1 MLNSQRTSSNYFLR
15 PPLNKETLST
25 REIAFFFFP
34 LVLNVQLMSISHTVI
49 NGALARLEDY
59 ITALAGMSVAL
70 VVHLF
75 IASPSYQNHTITI
88 AMVRGRKS
96 VVGVLIF
103 IGLVALYVAVML
115 SLIAFTP
122 LGDFILIKLL
132 GTPTNVAVEAQKALY
147 ILAFLPFFTGIR
159 GFCQGL
165 IIRARKTSQVSFA
178 TGVRV
183 AALFIF
189 LLIGHKWFYGAQFG
203 AFALVSCVVT
213 ETLVISWFAW
223 RVGLPPNRGE
233 TEKSTAEILRY
244 SFPLAYSSCLQQTIP
259 LLISSIIGRLHD
271 GALALAAFGVIR
283 GFLFLLAGPM
293 RNLQQAYLTLVKTT
307 ADNRT
312 LLRFSFIVSLCLGFL
327 ILLTAGP
334 LNSFVLG
341 QLLGVETDL
350 RHYLQLPLA
359 ACSIFPFFYGLTNLL
374 RGWFAGADQTAQLGK
389 STLLKSSFLLLLWWP
404 LVAWQ
409 PPISGIAMAISL
421 LLAAELLESCYL
433 YYQRQQQPEIV
444 RHAAPL

>member
-1 MLNSQRTSSNYFLR
+1 MTEKNLTT
-15 PPLNKETLST
+15 K
-25 REIAFFFFP
+25 EIAFFFFP
-34 LVLNVQLMSISHTVI
+34 LILNVQLMSISHTVI
-49 NGALARLEDY
+49 NGALARLDDY

-96 VVGVLIF
+96 LLGVLIF
-103 IGLVALYVAVML
+103 IGLVAVYVAVML
-115 SLIAFTP
+115 ALIAFTP
-122 LGDFILIKLL
+122 LGDLILIKLL
-132 GTPTNVAVEAQKALY
+132 GTPTEVAVEAKKALY
-147 ILAFLPFFTGIR
+147 ILAILPFFTGIR

-165 IIRARKTSQVSFA
+165 IIRARRTSLVSFA

-183 AALFIF
+183 AALFGF
-189 LLIGHKWFYGAQFG
+189 LSVGYKWFYGAQLG

-213 ETLVISWFAW
+213 ETLVICWLAW
-223 RVGLPPNRGE
+223 KIHPPLDGGE
-233 TEKSTAEILRY
+233 PEKTTSEILRY

-293 RNLQQAYLTLVKTT
+293 RNLQQAYLTLVKTV

-312 LLRFSFIVSLCLGFL
+312 LLRFSIIISIGLGL
-327 ILLTAGP
+327 LVLLTAGP
-334 LNSFVLG
+334 LNKFILG
-341 QLLGVETDL
+341 DLLGIETDL

-359 ACSIFPFFYGLTNLL
+359 ACTIFPLFYGLTNLL
-374 RGWFAGADQTAQLGK
+374 RGWFAGASQTGQLGR
-389 STLLKSSFLLLLWWP
+389 STLLKSGFLLLLWWP
-404 LVAWQ
+404 LVIWQ
-409 PPISGIAMAISL
+409 PPISGITIAISL
-421 LLAAELLESCYL
+421 LLAAEILESSYL
-433 YYQRQQQPEIV
+433 YYQRQQQPEEI
-444 RHAAPL
+444 RRAAPL

>member
-1 MLNSQRTSSNYFLR
+1 MTEKSLT
-15 PPLNKETLST
+15 T

-49 NGALARLEDY
+49 NGALARLDDY
-59 ITALAGMSVAL
+59 VTALAGMSVAL

-96 VVGVLIF
+96 MISVLIF
-103 IGLVALYVAVML
+103 ITLVAIYVAAML

-122 LGDFILIKLL
+122 IGDFVLIKLL
-132 GTPTNVAVEAQKALY
+132 GTPLHIAAEAKKALY

-165 IIRARKTSQVSFA
+165 IIRARRTSLVSLA

-183 AALFIF
+183 AGLFGF
-189 LLIGHKWFYGAQFG
+189 LSVGYKYFSGAQLG
-203 AFALVSCVVT
+203 AVALVGCVIT
-213 ETLVISWFAW
+213 ETLVISWLAWKTHIPFA
-223 RVGLPPNRGE
+223 GKNA
-233 TEKSTAEILRY
+233 EKTTREILIY

-259 LLISSIIGRLHD
+259 LLISSIIGRLQD

-293 RNLQQAYLTLVKTT
+293 RNLQQAYLTLVKTVDDT
-307 ADNRT
+307 RI
-312 LLRFSFIVSLCLGFL
+312 LLRFSFIIAIVLGL
-327 ILLTAGP
+327 TVLLTAGP
-334 LNSFVLG
+334 LNQIILG

-350 RHYLQLPLA
+350 RRYLQWPLA
-359 ACSIFPFFYGLTNLL
+359 ACSFFPLFYGLTNLL
-374 RGWFAGADQTAQLGK
+374 RGWFAGADQTSQLGR
-389 STLLKSSFLLLLWWP
+389 STLLKSCFLLILWWP
-404 LVAWQ
+404 LVTWQ
-409 PPISGIAMAISL
+409 PPISGIAIAIGL
-421 LLAAELLESCYL
+421 LLAAEILESLYL
-433 YYQRQQQPEIV
+433 YYQRQQQAEIV
-444 RHAAPL
+444 RNAAPL

>member
-1 MLNSQRTSSNYFLR
+1 
-15 PPLNKETLST
+15 
-25 REIAFFFFP
+25 
-34 LVLNVQLMSISHTVI
+34 MSISHTII
-49 NGALARLEDY
+49 NGALARLDDY

-96 VVGVLIF
+96 MVGVLIF
-103 IGLVALYVAVML
+103 IGLVAIYVAVML

-122 LGDFILIKLL
+122 LGDFVLIKLL
-132 GTPTNVAVEAQKALY
+132 GTPVEVAAEAKKALY

-165 IIRARKTSQVSFA
+165 IIRARKTSLVSLA

-183 AALFIF
+183 AALFVF
-189 LLIGHKWFYGAQFG
+189 LTVGHQWFYGAQFG

-213 ETLVISWFAW
+213 ETLVISWLAW
-223 RVGLPPNRGE
+223 KTGLPQNQGE
-233 TEKSTAEILRY
+233 TEKSTREILRY

-271 GALALAAFGVIR
+271 GALALAAFGVLR

-293 RNLQQAYLTLVKTT
+293 RNLQQAYLTLVKTM
-307 ADNRT
+307 ADYRT
-312 LLRFSFIVSLCLGFL
+312 LFRFGFIISISLGFL

-334 LNSFVLG
+334 LNPFILG
-341 QLLGVETDL
+341 QLLGIETGL
-350 RHYLQLPLA
+350 RHYLQWPLA
-359 ACSIFPFFYGLTNLL
+359 ACSVFPFLYGLTNLL
-374 RGWFAGADQTAQLGK
+374 RGWFAGADQTGQLGR
-389 STLLKSSFLLLLWWP
+389 STLLKSVFLLILWWP

-409 PPISGIAMAISL
+409 PPVSGIAIAIGL
-421 LLAAELLESCYL
+421 LLAAEMLESFYL
-433 YYQRQQQPEIV
+433 YYQRQQQSEKI

>member
-1 MLNSQRTSSNYFLR
+1 MTEQNLTI
-15 PPLNKETLST
+15 

-34 LVLNVQLMSISHTVI
+34 LVLNIQLMSISHTII
-49 NGALARLEDY
+49 NGALARLDDY
-59 ITALAGMSVAL
+59 VTALAGMSVAL

-96 VVGVLIF
+96 LLGVLIF
-103 IGLVALYVAVML
+103 IGLVALYVATML

-122 LGDFILIKLL
+122 VGDFILIKIL
-132 GTPTNVAVEAQKALY
+132 GTPPEIAVEAKKALY

-165 IIRARKTSQVSFA
+165 IIRARRTSLVSFA

-183 AALFIF
+183 GALFLF
-189 LLIGHKWFYGAQFG
+189 LLFGSKWFSGAQFG

-213 ETLVISWFAW
+213 ESLVIAW
-223 RVGLPPNRGE
+223 LAWKTHVPLEQESTERSIGE
-233 TEKSTAEILRY
+233 VLRY

-259 LLISSIIGRLHD
+259 LLISSIIGRLSD

-293 RNLQQAYLTLVKTT
+293 RNLQQAYLTLVKKVT
-307 ADNRT
+307 DIRP
-312 LLRFSFIVSLCLGFL
+312 LLQFSIIIAAILGL
-327 ILLTAGP
+327 LVLLTAGP
-334 LNSFVLG
+334 LNQLILG
-341 QLLGVETDL
+341 QLLGVKNEL
-350 RHYLQLPLA
+350 RLYLQYPLA
-359 ACSIFPFFYGLTNLL
+359 ACSAFPLFYGLTNLL
-374 RGWFAGADQTAQLGK
+374 RGWFAGADQTRQLGR
-389 STLLKSSFLLLLWWP
+389 STLIKSGFLLILWWP

-409 PPISGIAMAISL
+409 PPVSGIAIAITL
-421 LLAAELLESCYL
+421 LLAAEILESSYL
-433 YYQRQQQPEIV
+433 YYQRQHQSEQI

>member
-1 MLNSQRTSSNYFLR
+1 MTEKDLTI
-15 PPLNKETLST
+15 

-34 LVLNVQLMSISHTVI
+34 LILNIQLMSISHTII
-49 NGALARLEDY
+49 NGALARLDDY

-96 VVGVLIF
+96 MMGVLIF
-103 IGLVALYVAVML
+103 IGLVALYVAAML

-122 LGDFILIKLL
+122 VGDFILIKIL
-132 GTPTNVAVEAQKALY
+132 GTPPEIAIEAKKALY

-165 IIRARKTSQVSFA
+165 IIRARRTSLVSYA

-183 AALFIF
+183 GALFVF
-189 LLIGHKWFYGAQFG
+189 LAFGHKYFYGAQFG

-213 ETLVISWFAW
+213 ETLVIAW
-223 RVGLPPNRGE
+223 LAWKTHVPLE
-233 TEKSTAEILRY
+233 QHVAEKTIGEILHY

-259 LLISSIIGRLHD
+259 LLISSIIGRLSD

-293 RNLQQAYLTLVKTT
+293 RNLQQAYLTLVKKV
-307 ADNRT
+307 ADVRP
-312 LLRFSFIVSLCLGFL
+312 LLQFGVIIAFILGL
-327 ILLTAGP
+327 LVLLTAGP
-334 LNSFVLG
+334 LNQLIFG
-341 QLLGVETDL
+341 QILGVKTEL
-350 RHYLQLPLA
+350 RLYLQWPLA
-359 ACSIFPFFYGLTNLL
+359 ACAVFPLFYGLTNLL
-374 RGWFAGADQTAQLGK
+374 RGWFAGADQTGQLGR

-404 LVAWQ
+404 LVTWQ
-409 PPISGIAMAISL
+409 PPISGIAIAIGL
-421 LLAAELLESCYL
+421 LLAAEILESSYL
-433 YYQRQQQPEIV
+433 YYQRQQQSEQT

>member
-1 MLNSQRTSSNYFLR
+1 MLNARPTCCNYFLGH
-15 PPLNKETLST
+15 LLTEKNLTT

-34 LVLNVQLMSISHTVI
+34 LVLNVQLMSISHTII
-49 NGALARLEDY
+49 NGALARLDDY

-96 VVGVLIF
+96 LIGVLIF
-103 IGLVALYVAVML
+103 IGLVAAYVAVML

-122 LGDFILIKLL
+122 VGDFILIKLL
-132 GTPTNVAVEAQKALY
+132 GTPAEIAEEAKKALY

-165 IIRARKTSQVSFA
+165 IIRARKTSLVSFA
-178 TGVRV
+178 TGVRL
-183 AALFIF
+183 ATLFGF
-189 LLIGHKWFYGAQFG
+189 LSVGYKWFYGAQLG

-213 ETLVISWFAW
+213 ETLVISWLAW
-223 RVGLPPNRGE
+223 KTHPPLDGGE
-233 TEKSTAEILRY
+233 TEKTTGEILRY

-259 LLISSIIGRLHD
+259 LLISSIIGRLND

-293 RNLQQAYLTLVKTT
+293 RNLQQAYMTLVRTMQ
-307 ADNRT
+307 DLRT
-312 LLRFSFIVSLCLGFL
+312 LLRFSLMMSLSLGTL
-327 ILLTAGP
+327 VLLTAVP
-334 LNSFVLG
+334 LNQFILG

-350 RHYLQLPLA
+350 RQYLQLPLA
-359 ACSIFPFFYGLTNLL
+359 ACSFFPFFYGLTNLL
-374 RGWFAGADQTAQLGK
+374 RGWFAGADQTRQLGR
-389 STLLKSSFLLLLWWP
+389 STLLKSGFLLILWWP

-409 PPISGIAMAISL
+409 PPVSGIAIAIGL
-421 LLAAELLESCYL
+421 LLAAEVLESFYL
-433 YYQRQQQPEIV
+433 YYQRHQQSDKI